1 MNTNAK
7 ISRLTA
13 VTLVVIAMLLCCIG
27 CKVPTGSQE
36 GQKATDFTLSTLT
49 GEKVHLRDLE
59 GKPVLISFWFTGC
72 GACIYQMQFLQD
84 AQTELKDKVVFIEI
98 DIAENSYTV
107 KRCLDY
113 YGFNLSVALD
123 SDGNISNAYNIL
135 KTPTNIVIDSK
146 GVIQHRQIGAFR
158 STEQILT
165 LFNDVK

>member
-7 ISRLTA
+7 ISRFTT
-13 VTLVVIAMLLCCIG
+13 VTLVAIALLLCCIG

-72 GACIYQMQFLQD
+72 GACIYQMQFLQE
-84 AQTELKDKVVFIEI
+84 AQPELKDKVVFIEI

-107 KRCLDY
+107 KQCIDY
-113 YGFNLSVALD
+113 YGFSLPIALD
-123 SDGNISNAYNIL
+123 SNASVATAYNIRY
-135 KTPTNIVIDSK
+135 TPTNIVIDSK
-146 GVIQHRQIGAFR
+146 GVVQQIKIGAFT
-158 STEQILT
+158 STEQILAI
-165 LFNDVK
+165 FNDIK